1 MLVNCIICGICGNT
15 FRKPEFSQE
24 LCFDHTGVSEFDDLL
39 SRLIEHRTY
48 FHLEV
53 SWELILFQGLKN
65 GERVWC
71 QHTPLANASFQSR
84 TKHSHQDA

>member
-15 FRKPEFSQE
+15 FRKPEFSQK

-53 SWELILFQGLKN
+53 SWELVLFK
-65 GERVWC
+65 
-71 QHTPLANASFQSR
+71 A
-84 TKHSHQDA
+84 